1 MLSKFSFITVYCVL
15 PNMVQFLEVIAGGWR
30 QDMVQILLLLPIALQ
45 PFQFG
50 LGFLYN

>member
-1 MLSKFSFITVYCVL
+1 LVVAEVRDRLAVNKR
-15 PNMVQFLEVIAGGWR
+15 MVKKM
-30 QDMVQILLLLPIALQ
+30 DMDRFNLLLLPVALQ